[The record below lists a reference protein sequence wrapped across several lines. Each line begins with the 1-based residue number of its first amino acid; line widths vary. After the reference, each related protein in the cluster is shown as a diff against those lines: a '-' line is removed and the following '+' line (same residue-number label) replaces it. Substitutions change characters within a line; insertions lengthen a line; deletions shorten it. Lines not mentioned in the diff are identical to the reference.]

1 MPKRPRIVSEEVTQ
15 CSICQENVEK
25 GEASVTLACDH
36 EFHFD
41 CAQKWLSTKNTCPD
55 CRGDAE
61 CVSQGFQNKNKA
73 EKTRVLELLLETLN
87 RQQLRRVPVAEAAAT
102 LSAPTETTILYVPY
116 EARRYARLNGAEFC
130 NDLCSWVWRRPL
142 PIPECLRQYLNPP
155 SRVFLRVPIT
165 EKDEAKILGARW
177 DPIRRLWFF
186 NGPPPARAL
195 ERWSVIS

>member
-1 MPKRPRIVSEEVTQ
+1 MPKRPRIDSEEVAQ

-41 CAQKWLSTKNTCPD
+41 CAQKWLSAKNTCPD

-61 CVSQGFQNKNKA
+61 CVSQGFKKKNKS
-73 EKTRVLELLLETLN
+73 ENTRVLELLLETLN
-87 RQQLRRVPVAEAAAT
+87 QQRTLRITPLSSTSIEAT
-102 LSAPTETTILYVPY
+102 RLYVPY
-116 EARRYARLNGAEFC
+116 EARRYARLSGAEFC
-130 NDLCSWVWRRPL
+130 HELGAWVWRRPL

-155 SRVFLRVPIT
+155 SRVFLRVPIS
-165 EKDEAKILGARW
+165 EKDDVKVLGAQW

-186 NGPPPARAL
+186 NGTAPACAL
-195 ERWSVIS
+195 ERWSVVR